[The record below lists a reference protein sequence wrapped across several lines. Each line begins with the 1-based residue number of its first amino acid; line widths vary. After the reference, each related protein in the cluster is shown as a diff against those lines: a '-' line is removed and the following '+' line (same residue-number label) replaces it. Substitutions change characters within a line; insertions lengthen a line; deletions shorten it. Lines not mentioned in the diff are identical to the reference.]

1 MIFHYNRKSVMPMNM
16 LIETANSLLWG
27 RFTVAL
33 ILCCGIY
40 HTVKSGFIQL
50 RLPKLLGKSAAGG
63 KKLGAVTSAL
73 AASLGTGNIT
83 GCAAAIAAG
92 GAGAVFWMWLS
103 ALGGMALAYSEN
115 LIGAEFAEKYHG
127 SVKGPMLYI
136 EKGIGSKPLAVFYA
150 VCCFGAAI
158 FMGSMSQSG
167 ALCDALSA
175 QTSLPRCVC
184 SAAAAAITAAVLFS
198 SDHAAEGVMK
208 FSAKAVPIMGLLY
221 TGGCIALLVMLRC
234 DVAGAFAE
242 IFSSA
247 FSLSAVSGG
256 AAGIAVKKA
265 VSTGLRRGIFSNEA
279 GMGSSVLVHSEAD
292 FGSPQSAGAW
302 AALEVFLDTIVCCT
316 LTALVVICCK
326 TDNITAAFSYA
337 FGSYGGGLI
346 CLCICLFA
354 LASVLGW
361 SCYGEKCLSY
371 ILGKHC
377 KKRWRAVF
385 CLACAAGGFIATES
399 VFGISD
405 LFNCLLMIIN
415 LPVITVLA
423 ALDNQG

>member
-1 MIFHYNRKSVMPMNM
+1 MNT

-50 RLPKLLGKSAAGG
+50 KLPKHLFSSDGKNR
-63 KKLGAVTSAL
+63 LGAVTSAL

-115 LIGAEFAEKYHG
+115 RIGAEFGERYPKSAR
-127 SVKGPMLYI
+127 GPMLYI
-136 EKGIGSKPLAVFYA
+136 EKGMGAKWLAAAYA
-150 VCCFGAAI
+150 VCCLGAAI

-167 ALCDALSA
+167 ALSDALSA
-175 QTSLPRCVC
+175 QTPLPRYIC
-184 SAAAAAITAAVLFS
+184 SLAAAVVTAAVLFS
-198 SDHAAEGVMK
+198 SDRAAEGVMK
-208 FSAKAVPIMGLLY
+208 FSARIVPVMGLLY
-221 TGGCIALLVMLRC
+221 VGGCIGLLIISKC
-234 DVAGAFAE
+234 DVSGAFAD
-242 IFSSA
+242 IFSQA
-247 FSLSAVSGG
+247 FSLKAAAGG
-256 AAGIAVKKA
+256 AAGITLKKV
-265 VSTGLRRGIFSNEA
+265 VSVGLRRGIFSNEA

-292 FGSPQSAGAW
+292 FGEPQAAGAW
-302 AALEVFLDTIVCCT
+302 AAFEVFLDTIVCCT
-316 LTALVVICCK
+316 LTALVIICCK
-326 TDNITAAFSYA
+326 TNDITAAFSYC
-337 FGSYGGGLI
+337 FGRWGGGFV
-346 CLCICLFA
+346 CLCICMFA

-361 SCYGEKCLSY
+361 SCYGEKNACATSRESTAEKWCRL
-371 ILGKHC
+371 
-377 KKRWRAVF
+377 VF

-415 LPVITVLA
+415 LPVITVLTMRS
-423 ALDNQG
+423 GK

>member
-1 MIFHYNRKSVMPMNM
+1 MIFHIYRKSVMPMNT

-50 RLPKLLGKSAAGG
+50 KLPKQLFSSGG
-63 KKLGAVTSAL
+63 KNRLGAVTSAL

-115 LIGAEFAEKYHG
+115 RIGAEFGEKYPK
-127 SVKGPMLYI
+127 SARGPMLYI
-136 EKGIGSKPLAVFYA
+136 EKGMGAKWLAATYA
-150 VCCFGAAI
+150 VCCLGAAI

-167 ALCDALSA
+167 ALSDALSA
-175 QTSLPRCVC
+175 QTPLPRYIC
-184 SAAAAAITAAVLFS
+184 SLAAAVVTAAVLFS
-198 SDHAAEGVMK
+198 SDRAAEGVMK
-208 FSAKAVPIMGLLY
+208 FSARIVPVMGLLY
-221 TGGCIALLVMLRC
+221 AGGCIGLLIISKC
-234 DVAGAFAE
+234 DVSGAFAD
-242 IFSSA
+242 IFSQA
-247 FSLSAVSGG
+247 FSLKAAAGG
-256 AAGIAVKKA
+256 AAGITVKKA
-265 VSTGLRRGIFSNEA
+265 VSVGLRRGIFSNEA

-292 FGSPQSAGAW
+292 FGEPQSAGAW
-302 AALEVFLDTIVCCT
+302 AAFEVFLDTIVCCT
-316 LTALVVICCK
+316 LTALVIICSK
-326 TDNITAAFSYA
+326 TNDITAAFSYG
-337 FGSYGGGLI
+337 FGRWGGGFV
-346 CLCICLFA
+346 CLCICMFA

-361 SCYGEKCLSY
+361 SCYGEKCLCY
-371 ILGKHC
+371 ITGKHC
-377 KKRWRAVF
+377 GKWCRLVF

-415 LPVITVLA
+415 LPVITVLTMRS
-423 ALDNQG
+423 GK

>member
-1 MIFHYNRKSVMPMNM
+1 M

-50 RLPKLLGKSAAGG
+50 RLPNLLGKSPAGG

-115 LIGAEFAEKYHG
+115 RIGAEFAEKYHG

-221 TGGCIALLVMLRC
+221 TGGCIALLVILRC
-234 DVAGAFAE
+234 DVAGAFAK

-326 TDNITAAFSYA
+326 ADNITAAFSYA

>member
-1 MIFHYNRKSVMPMNM
+1 MIFHIYRKSVMPMNT

-50 RLPKLLGKSAAGG
+50 KLPKQLFSSGG
-63 KKLGAVTSAL
+63 KNRLGAVTSAL

-115 LIGAEFAEKYHG
+115 RIGAEFGEKYPK
-127 SVKGPMLYI
+127 SARGPMLYI
-136 EKGIGSKPLAVFYA
+136 EKGMGAKWLAATYA
-150 VCCFGAAI
+150 VCCLGAAI

-167 ALCDALSA
+167 ALSDALSA
-175 QTSLPRCVC
+175 QTPLPRYIC
-184 SAAAAAITAAVLFS
+184 SLAAAVVTAAVLFS
-198 SDHAAEGVMK
+198 SDRAAEGVMK
-208 FSAKAVPIMGLLY
+208 FSARIVPVMGLLY
-221 TGGCIALLVMLRC
+221 AGGCIGLLIISKC
-234 DVAGAFAE
+234 DVTGAFAD
-242 IFSSA
+242 IFSQA
-247 FSLSAVSGG
+247 FSLKAAAGG
-256 AAGIAVKKA
+256 AAGITVKKA
-265 VSTGLRRGIFSNEA
+265 VSVGLRRGIFSNEA

-292 FGSPQSAGAW
+292 FGEPQAAGAW
-302 AALEVFLDTIVCCT
+302 AAFEVFLDTIVCCT
-316 LTALVVICCK
+316 LTALVIICSK
-326 TDNITAAFSYA
+326 TNDITAAFSYG
-337 FGSYGGGLI
+337 FGRWGGGFV
-346 CLCICLFA
+346 CLCICMFA

-361 SCYGEKCLSY
+361 SCYGEKCLCY
-371 ILGKHC
+371 ITGKHC
-377 KKRWRAVF
+377 EKWCRLVF

-415 LPVITVLA
+415 LPVITVLTMRS
-423 ALDNQG
+423 GK

>member
-1 MIFHYNRKSVMPMNM
+1 MIFHIHRKSVMPMNT
-16 LIETANSLLWG
+16 LIETVNSLLWG

-40 HTVKSGFIQL
+40 HTLKSGFIQL
-50 RLPKLLGKSAAGG
+50 KLPKHLFSSGG
-63 KKLGAVTSAL
+63 KNRLGAVTSAL

-115 LIGAEFAEKYHG
+115 RIGAEFGEKYPK
-127 SVKGPMLYI
+127 SARGPMLYI
-136 EKGIGSKPLAVFYA
+136 EKGIGTKWPAAAYA
-150 VCCFGAAI
+150 VCCLGAAI

-167 ALCDALSA
+167 ALSDALSA
-175 QTSLPRCVC
+175 QTPLPRYIC
-184 SAAAAAITAAVLFS
+184 SLAAAAVTAAVLFS
-198 SDHAAEGVMK
+198 SDRAAEGVMK
-208 FSAKAVPIMGLLY
+208 FSARIVPVMGLLY
-221 TGGCIALLVMLRC
+221 VGGCIGLLIISKC
-234 DVAGAFAE
+234 DVSGAFAE
-242 IFSSA
+242 IFSRA
-247 FSLSAVSGG
+247 FSLKAAAGG
-256 AAGIAVKKA
+256 AAGITVKKA
-265 VSTGLRRGIFSNEA
+265 VSVGLRRGIFSNEA

-292 FGSPQSAGAW
+292 FGEPQAAGAW
-302 AALEVFLDTIVCCT
+302 AAFEVFLDTIVCCT
-316 LTALVVICCK
+316 LTALVIICCK
-326 TDNITAAFSYA
+326 TNDITAAFSYG
-337 FGSYGGGLI
+337 FGRWGGGFV

-361 SCYGEKCLSY
+361 SCYGEKCLCY
-371 ILGKHC
+371 ITGKHC
-377 KKRWRAVF
+377 GKWCRLVF

-415 LPVITVLA
+415 LPVITVLTMRN
-423 ALDNQG
+423 DK

>member
-1 MIFHYNRKSVMPMNM
+1 MIFHIYRKSVMPMNT

-50 RLPKLLGKSAAGG
+50 KLPKQLFSSGG
-63 KKLGAVTSAL
+63 KNRLGAVTSAL

-115 LIGAEFAEKYHG
+115 RIGAEFAEKYHS

-150 VCCFGAAI
+150 VCCLGAAI

-167 ALCDALSA
+167 ALSDALSA
-175 QTSLPRCVC
+175 QTPLPRYIC
-184 SAAAAAITAAVLFS
+184 SLAAAVVTAAVLFS
-198 SDHAAEGVMK
+198 SDRASEGVMK
-208 FSAKAVPIMGLLY
+208 FSARIVPVMGLLY
-221 TGGCIALLVMLRC
+221 VGGCIGLLIISKC
-234 DVAGAFAE
+234 DVSGAFAD
-242 IFSSA
+242 IFSQA
-247 FSLSAVSGG
+247 FSLKAAAGG
-256 AAGIAVKKA
+256 AAGITVKKA
-265 VSTGLRRGIFSNEA
+265 VSVGLRRGIFSNEA

-292 FGSPQSAGAW
+292 FGEPQSAGAW
-302 AALEVFLDTIVCCT
+302 AAFEVFLDTIVCCT
-316 LTALVVICCK
+316 LTALVIICCK
-326 TDNITAAFSYA
+326 TNDITAAFSYG
-337 FGSYGGGLI
+337 FGRWGGGFV
-346 CLCICLFA
+346 CLCICMFA

-361 SCYGEKCLSY
+361 SCYGEKCLCY
-371 ILGKHC
+371 ITGKHC
-377 KKRWRAVF
+377 GKWCRLVF

-415 LPVITVLA
+415 LPVITVLTMRS
-423 ALDNQG
+423 GK

>member
-1 MIFHYNRKSVMPMNM
+1 MIFHIYRKSVMPMNT

-50 RLPKLLGKSAAGG
+50 KLPKHLFSSDGKNR
-63 KKLGAVTSAL
+63 LGAVTSAL

-115 LIGAEFAEKYHG
+115 RIGAEFGEKYPK
-127 SVKGPMLYI
+127 SARGPMLYI
-136 EKGIGSKPLAVFYA
+136 EKGMGAKWPAAAYA
-150 VCCFGAAI
+150 VCCLGAAI

-167 ALCDALSA
+167 ALSDALSA
-175 QTSLPRCVC
+175 QTPLPRYIC
-184 SAAAAAITAAVLFS
+184 SLAAAAVTAAVLFS
-198 SDHAAEGVMK
+198 SDRAAEGVMK
-208 FSAKAVPIMGLLY
+208 FSARIVPVMGLLY
-221 TGGCIALLVMLRC
+221 VGGCIGLLIISKC
-234 DVAGAFAE
+234 DVSSAFAE
-242 IFSSA
+242 IFSQA
-247 FSLSAVSGG
+247 FSPKAAAGG
-256 AAGIAVKKA
+256 AAGITVKKA
-265 VSTGLRRGIFSNEA
+265 VSVGLRRGIFSNEA

-292 FGSPQSAGAW
+292 FGKPQSAGAW
-302 AALEVFLDTIVCCT
+302 AAFEVFLDTIVCCT
-316 LTALVVICCK
+316 LTALVIISCK
-326 TDNITAAFSYA
+326 TNNITAAFSYG
-337 FGSYGGGLI
+337 FGRWGGGFV
-346 CLCICLFA
+346 CLCICMFA

-361 SCYGEKCLSY
+361 SCYGEKCLCY
-371 ILGKHC
+371 ITGKHC
-377 KKRWRAVF
+377 GKWCRLVF

-415 LPVITVLA
+415 LPVITVLTMRM
-423 ALDNQG
+423 GK